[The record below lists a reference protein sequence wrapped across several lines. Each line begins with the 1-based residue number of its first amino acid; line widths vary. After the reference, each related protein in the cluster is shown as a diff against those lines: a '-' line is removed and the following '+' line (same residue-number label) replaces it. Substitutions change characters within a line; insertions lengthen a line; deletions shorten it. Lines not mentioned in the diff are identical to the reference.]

1 MLDERHLQ
9 HQLTDEQRSAINED
23 GYLIVENALPSDLVE
38 RLETRVDNIYQ
49 AHLDAGYDPYTKNQL
64 TAHNNFFYPNFLGTD
79 QVFVNIL
86 DWYKTFPKVWGIL
99 GWNIYSYHSHFIITP
114 PRPAEVRGKPTPLG
128 WHQDSGRVNIEM
140 ESSPR
145 PRLSVK
151 VVYWLSD
158 CSEPGRGNFYIIP
171 GSHLW
176 DKLEDRPTDGSL
188 PEGAIAVCCQ
198 PGDAVFFDRRLWH
211 ARSEND
217 SDITRKGLFYGYGY
231 RWLRSKDNMTI
242 PQEMF
247 ERNDPI
253 RQQLLGGGTNA
264 NGHFTPKDADV
275 PLKVWLEEKGILPN

>member
-9 HQLTDEQRSAINED
+9 HQITDKQLCALNSD
-23 GYLIVENALPSDLVE
+23 GYFIVEDAIPMELVVQ
-38 RLETRVDNIYQ
+38 LEERVDSIYKV
-49 AHLDAGYDPYTKNQL
+49 HLDAEYDPYRKKQMTP
-64 TAHNNFFYPNFLGTD
+64 HDNFFYPNFLGKD
-79 QVFVNIL
+79 QLFINVL

-114 PRPAEVRGKPTPLG
+114 PRPTSVRGKTSPLG
-128 WHQDSGRVNIEM
+128 WHQDSGRVNIEI

-145 PRLSVK
+145 PRLSIK

-158 CSEPGRGNFYIIP
+158 CSETGRGNFYVLP

-176 DKLEDRPTDGSL
+176 DTFERPKDGSL
-188 PEGAIAVCCQ
+188 PSGATPVCCK
-198 PGDAVFFDRRLWH
+198 PGDAVFFDRRIWH

-231 RWLRSKDNMTI
+231 RWLRSKDDMTI
-242 PQEMF
+242 PKELF
-247 ERNDPI
+247 EQNDPI

-264 NGHFTPKDADV
+264 NGHFSPKDVDV
-275 PLKVWLEEKGILPN
+275 PLKVWFEENSVISK

>member
-1 MLDERHLQ
+1 M
-9 HQLTDEQRSAINED
+9 NED
-23 GYLIVENALPSDLVE
+23 GYFIVENALPPDLVE

-49 AHLDAGYDPYTKNQL
+49 AHLDTGYDPYSKNQL

-114 PRPAEVRGKPTPLG
+114 PRPEEVRGKPTPLG
-128 WHQDSGRVNIEM
+128 WHQDSGRVNFEM

-151 VVYWLSD
+151 VVFWLSD

-188 PEGAIAVCCQ
+188 PKGAIPVCCK

-211 ARSEND
+211 SRSEND

-242 PQEMF
+242 PHEMF

-253 RQQLLGGGTNA
+253 RQQLLGGGTDA

-275 PLKVWLEEKGILPN
+275 PLKVWLEEHGILPN

>member
-9 HQLTDEQRSAINED
+9 HQITDEQLCALNAD
-23 GYLIVENALPSDLVE
+23 GYFTVEDALPLELVVQ
-38 RLETRVDNIYQ
+38 LEQQVDAIYKT
-49 AHLDAGYDPYTKNQL
+49 HLDAEYDPYTKKRM
-64 TAHNNFFYPNFLGTD
+64 TPHDNFFYPNFLGKD
-79 QVFVNIL
+79 QIFINVL

-114 PRPAEVRGKPTPLG
+114 PRPESSRGNGSPLG
-128 WHQDSGRVNIEM
+128 WHQDSGRVNIEI

-145 PRLSVK
+145 PRLSIK

-158 CSEPGRGNFYIIP
+158 CSEAGRGNFYVIP

-176 DKLEDRPTDGSL
+176 DTFERPKDSSL
-188 PEGAIAVCCQ
+188 PEGATAVCCK
-198 PGDAVFFDRRLWH
+198 PGDAVFFDRRIWH

-231 RWLRSKDNMTI
+231 RWLRSKDDMTI
-242 PQEMF
+242 PSEIF
-247 ERNDPI
+247 EQNDPI

-264 NGHFTPKDADV
+264 NGHFSPKDADV
-275 PLKVWLEEKGILPN
+275 PLKVWLEEKGVIST